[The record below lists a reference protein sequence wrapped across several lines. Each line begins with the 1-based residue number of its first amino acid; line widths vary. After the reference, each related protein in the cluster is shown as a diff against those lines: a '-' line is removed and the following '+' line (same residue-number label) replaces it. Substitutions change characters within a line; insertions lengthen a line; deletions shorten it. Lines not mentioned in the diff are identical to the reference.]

1 MGFCFILI
9 MSNSDLYKIYLKN
22 PHICTDSRNIISG
35 GIFFALSGEHF
46 NGNKFALE
54 AINKGCS
61 FAIIDDKKYNSKPN
75 TILVENVL
83 KTLQD
88 LAKIHR
94 EKLTIP
100 VIGITG
106 TNGKTTSKELI
117 KNVLKS
123 CMNCYATKGN
133 LNNHIGVPLSI
144 LEINSRHD
152 IAVIEMGANHKN
164 EIDFLCNISKPT
176 HGVITNIG
184 KAHLKGF
191 GDYDGVLK
199 TKNELYNYIKHNNG
213 MLFVNKD
220 DEQLVNLANEISQE
234 NYGHKSNLELRITSN
249 KPFINIKWGEYILK
263 SNLIGEYQYYNIALA
278 VCIGKHFKIS
288 NEKICIQIKKYKP
301 KNNRSQVINT
311 KNNVV
316 ILDAYN
322 ANPSS
327 MKAMICSFANQ
338 NYDNGLLI
346 LGDMLELGAYSINE
360 HNLIISICKKLKL
373 NFILVGEEFSKVH
386 KDSLEGVEELC
397 EFVKKNPI
405 NNKTILIKGSRGISL
420 ELIVPFL

>member
-22 PHICTDSRNIISG
+22 PNICTDSRNIISG

-83 KTLQD
+83 ETLQD

-327 MKAMICSFANQ
+327 MKAMIYSFANQ
-338 NYDNGLLI
+338 NHDNGLLI

-360 HNLIISICKKLKL
+360 HNLIISICKKLNL
-373 NFILVGEEFSKVH
+373 NFILVGEEFSKVQ
-386 KDSLEGVEELC
+386 KDSLKGVEELC

>member
-22 PHICTDSRNIISG
+22 PNICTDSRNIISG

>member
-9 MSNSDLYKIYLKN
+9 MSNSDLYNIFLKN
-22 PHICTDSRNIISG
+22 PHVCTDSRNIIPG
-35 GIFFALSGEHF
+35 GIFFALSGKHF
-46 NGNKFALE
+46 NGNKFALD
-54 AINKGCS
+54 AISKGCS
-61 FAIIDDKKYNSKPN
+61 FAVIDDVKFNSGHN
-75 TILVENVL
+75 MILVDNVL

-117 KNVLKS
+117 RSVLKS
-123 CMNCYATKGN
+123 SMNCYATKGN

-144 LEINSRHD
+144 LEINSKHD

-191 GDYDGVLK
+191 KDYDGVLK
-199 TKNELYNYIKHNNG
+199 TKNELYNYIKLNNG
-213 MLFVNKD
+213 LLFVNKD
-220 DEQLVNLANEISQE
+220 DEQLVNLSSEISQK
-234 NYGHKSNLELRITSN
+234 NYGYQSNLELKIISN
-249 KPFINIKWGEYILK
+249 KPFVNIKWGNYLLK

-278 VCIGKHFKIS
+278 VCIGEYFKIS
-288 NEKICIQIKKYKP
+288 KEKIRIQIEKYKP
-301 KNNRSQVINT
+301 NNNRSQVINT
-311 KNNVV
+311 KKNVV

-327 MKAMICSFANQ
+327 MKAMIYSFANQ
-338 NYDNGLLI
+338 NYDNELLI
-346 LGDMLELGAYSINE
+346 LGDMLELGTYSKNE
-360 HNLIISICKKLKL
+360 HNMIISLCKKLKL
-373 NFILVGEEFSKVH
+373 NFILVGKEFSKVH
-386 KDSLEGVEELC
+386 KDSLKGIRELC
-397 EFVKKNPI
+397 EFIKKNPI

>member
-22 PHICTDSRNIISG
+22 PNICTDSRNIISG

-327 MKAMICSFANQ
+327 MKAMIYSFANQ
-338 NYDNGLLI
+338 NHDNGLLI

-360 HNLIISICKKLKL
+360 HNLIISICKKLNL
-373 NFILVGEEFSKVH
+373 NFILVGEEFSKVQ
-386 KDSLEGVEELC
+386 KDSLKGVEELC